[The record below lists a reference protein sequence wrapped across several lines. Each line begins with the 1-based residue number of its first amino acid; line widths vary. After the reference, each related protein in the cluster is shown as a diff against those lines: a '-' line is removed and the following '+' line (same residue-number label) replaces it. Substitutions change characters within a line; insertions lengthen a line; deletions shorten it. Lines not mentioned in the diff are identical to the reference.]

1 MAERRLRKMRRAGHG
16 DGRHSG
22 RENDVGLLLG
32 DGGNGFID
40 ALDGQGSSVESG
52 LIEDLGEHCGDE
64 VVGAVELVEASDGA
78 ADFTNMHGMVE
89 GSADG
94 VGVSLAG
101 RRDGASGVGNA
112 EFFTDFLNFTLRAAV
127 G

>member
-1 MAERRLRKMRRAGHG
+1 MRRAGHG

-52 LIEDLGEHCGDE
+52 LIEDLW
-64 VVGAVELVEASDGA
+64 
-78 ADFTNMHGMVE
+78 
-89 GSADG
+89 
-94 VGVSLAG
+94 
-101 RRDGASGVGNA
+101 R
-112 EFFTDFLNFTLRAAV
+112 
-127 G
+127 